1 MNKIRVLFTGCT
13 FSDDKINSLKNIGIE
28 IIDGRTDYSE
38 DELCEILKDFDCY
51 INGGD
56 EICTKKVIEN
66 NLHLKLI
73 TFMGTGYQ
81 KYIDIE
87 TAKKYNIFV
96 SYTPNANAKAV
107 AEYTVALIL
116 DAVKKVTYSN
126 NQAKNKEWNK
136 IKTFNLEGKVLGII
150 GMGAIGS
157 HIAKIL
163 CDGFGMKLIYNS
175 RNAKKDIDTKY
186 HTKMVSLNEVFSN
199 ADIVSI
205 NATYTSENKNM
216 INKEQLELM
225 KKESILVN
233 TARPEL
239 INKKDLYSIIKENR
253 INAVAMDGFYDE
265 PITADMQDEFLL
277 LDDSKFIITPHNAY
291 NSQDALFEME
301 RMIIESLEDVAY
313 NRDIRNLVK

>member
-66 NLHLKLI
+66 NSHLKLI

-87 TAKKYNIFV
+87 TAKKYNISV

-126 NQAKNKEWNK
+126 NQVKNKEWNK

-175 RNAKKDIDTKY
+175 RNTKKDIDTKY
-186 HTKMVSLNEVFSN
+186 HTKMISLNEVFSK

-233 TARPEL
+233 TARQEL
-239 INKKDLYSIIKENR
+239 INKQDLYSIIKENR

-265 PITADMQDEFLL
+265 PITVDIQDEFLL

>member
-1 MNKIRVLFTGCT
+1 
-13 FSDDKINSLKNIGIE
+13 
-28 IIDGRTDYSE
+28 
-38 DELCEILKDFDCY
+38 
-51 INGGD
+51 
-56 EICTKKVIEN
+56 
-66 NLHLKLI
+66 
-73 TFMGTGYQ
+73 MGTGYQ
-81 KYIDIE
+81 KYIDVE
-87 TAKKYNIFV
+87 TAKKHNISV

-126 NQAKNKEWNK
+126 NQVKNKEWNK

-175 RNAKKDIDTKY
+175 RNEKEDINTKY
-186 HTKMVSLNEVFSN
+186 NTKMVSLNEVFSK
-199 ADIVSI
+199 ADIISI
-205 NATYTSENKNM
+205 NTTYTSENKDM

-233 TARPEL
+233 TARQEL
-239 INKKDLYSIIKENR
+239 INKQDLYCIIKENR
-253 INAVAMDGFYDE
+253 INAVAMDGFYYE
-265 PITADMQDEFLL
+265 PITKDVQDEFLL

-291 NSQDALFEME
+291 NSYDALLEME
-301 RMIIESLEDVAY
+301 RMIIESLEDVVY